1 MKSLA
6 ESIRT
11 LAGQFD
17 KLQTIPNSDE
27 LRQAIDEFSSIM
39 GEVMGFI
46 QEWLEKWTRTYGFT

>member
-17 KLQTIPNSDE
+17 RLQKISNSDE

-39 GEVMGFI
+39 EEVISFI
-46 QEWLEKWTRTYGFT
+46 QEWLEKWTRTYEFM